1 MSSRQWWAIVA
12 ALLLVGGVASFAGAQ
27 GIAAPL
33 DLTQSLPSGIELS
46 GFWRHSDEAGSE
58 WRLTVRDPSGELL
71 PLGTDGEPE
80 LAPATGAVQPAGAS
94 LAPTRSLL
102 LDASGPRS
110 SGGPDTLLVQTA
122 QTSLVRNLGLSR
134 VLDRLGLTDS
144 VLVSASPGL
153 QDFDFAYGVGR
164 VLPPYLRFGSRQ
176 WAHFLI
182 AEVQAERHSPEHDEP
197 ETSMLRS
204 ARAYWGR
211 GWGWEGRRQSPEVTK
226 QVAATAALGTASLE
240 GPWGTAQQWRPR
252 VPGHLGEH
260 TALWQRRWVFS
271 TDAAAYSNSCSDS
284 DPAASLE
291 ARLTWRPDPF
301 QPYGITLPHKRGR
314 EESDRERRINWT
326 SLEFSY
332 RF

>member
-182 AEVQAERHSPEHDEP
+182 AEVQPRACRTGDEHAPLGACLLGERLGLGGEAPVTRGDE
-197 ETSMLRS
+197 
-204 ARAYWGR
+204 AGR
-211 GWGWEGRRQSPEVTK
+211 GDCCAGHCFPGGALGHGAAMAAAGAWPLGRAHGV
-226 QVAATAALGTASLE
+226 VAAALGLLHRCRSLLQLLF
-240 GPWGTAQQWRPR
+240 GLRPGR
-252 VPGHLGEH
+252 LAGSEVDLAARSLS
-260 TALWQRRWVFS
+260 ALRHHPSPQ
-271 TDAAAYSNSCSDS
+271 A
-284 DPAASLE
+284 
-291 ARLTWRPDPF
+291 
-301 QPYGITLPHKRGR
+301 G
-314 EESDRERRINWT
+314 
-326 SLEFSY
+326 
-332 RF
+332 